1 MTKTDYALYLGEET
15 ESLTQEFVFDNH
27 FVLIYSSHQG
37 ATHSQSIKHDLE
49 HIKEEIK
56 KHKPEHLAAFEEIID
71 VVLIKKEKD
80 RIGALACGIIVGTVL
95 YVKTYGE
102 GVVMLRRGDKFGRV
116 VGDGLSASGIITD
129 DDTLVFANK
138 TFLNNIDSKLL
149 HETIQNSQIHEV
161 IETITPYIKQEDDKG
176 SIALFLH
183 IKLNDEEEEDDTSFD
198 NAEEAVVQSPQHEIA
213 PPIISPDLQPIQ
225 KQSSTNALTSVTG
238 FIKTAAVRFKEYQQG
253 SSKNKKWTLAAVVVI
268 FIILVWSV
276 GFGINRRATNELRQ
290 QIEHSQE
297 VITQKIQE
305 ASDVAGLN
313 VERSQSLLAEARTE
327 FESVK
332 KKAGNRE
339 IEAIQKIEE
348 QLKGAE
354 NSIVKKEDKKAES
367 FYDLKL
373 VNSTARATSMY
384 KDGESALLLNGAD
397 KQAYVLNLAKKS
409 VKTYKKDELLGATMG
424 VIYQDDLIFYVPQ
437 KGIYKISSDNKATVV
452 IENDPEWGKLTNM
465 VVYNGNLYILDET
478 KADVYKY
485 LVAES
490 GYSAKKSYFK
500 EGQKITLAD
509 SATIAIDSAL
519 YVATPKKISKFVTG
533 VRDAF
538 SLEFPD
544 SGSHTFDQIVTDK
557 DTNALYVLD
566 KSAGKVYILAKSG
579 SYERQ
584 IESSIFKKAD
594 AITVLESAK
603 SIFVLVG
610 DKIYSIAL

>member
-27 FVLIYSSHQG
+27 FVLIFSSHPG
-37 ATHSQSIKHDLE
+37 ETHPQSIKHDLE

-71 VVLIKKEKD
+71 SVLIKKEKD

-102 GVVMLRRGDKFGRV
+102 GVVMLKRGDKFGRV
-116 VGDGLSASGIITD
+116 VGDGLSASGIVAD

-183 IKLNDEEEEDDTSFD
+183 IKLNDEEEDVITFD
-198 NAEEAVVQSPQHEIA
+198 STEETATEPSSSEIVSPVISHD
-213 PPIISPDLQPIQ
+213 PITPIQ
-225 KQSSTNALTSVTG
+225 KQTGVSALSSVTG
-238 FIKTAAVRFKEYQQG
+238 FMKTALTRFNEYQQG
-253 SSKNKKWTLAAVVVI
+253 SSKNKKWTLTAVVVI

-276 GFGINRRATNELRQ
+276 GFGINRRTTNELKQ
-290 QIEHSQE
+290 NIEHSQE

-313 VERSQSLLAEARTE
+313 VERSQNLLAEARTE

-332 KKAGNRE
+332 KKAGNKE
-339 IEAIQKIEE
+339 IEMIQKMEE
-348 QLKGAE
+348 QLKEAE

-384 KDGESALLLNGAD
+384 KDGESALLLNGAE
-397 KQAYVLNLAKKS
+397 KQAYVLNLVKKS

-437 KGIYKISSDNKATVV
+437 KGIYKISSDDKATLV
-452 IENDPEWGKLTNM
+452 IENDSEWGKLTNM

-500 EGQKITLAD
+500 EGQKIASAD
-509 SATIAIDSAL
+509 NATIAIDSAL

-544 SGSHTFDQIVTDK
+544 SGSHTFDQIITDK

-566 KSAGKVYILAKSG
+566 KSAGKVYILAKQG
-579 SYERQ
+579 QYERQ

-594 AITVLESAK
+594 AITVLDSAK